1 MIPHFMNQ
9 FLRNAL
15 PERTWQNRLRRD
27 GPLAFMEFGPLDVD
41 RLQRLGIEVDKLG
54 PRLVVCMWD
63 EESPLEIGGYLVVD
77 NLAMGHPSM
86 GGIRMLPGVT
96 PAAIHNLARGMTLKN
111 AAADLPYGGGKSG
124 IVAPKNL
131 DPADREEIIR
141 GWARLIR
148 RYDDIYLPGPDVG
161 TNDRDMKTIAIM
173 NGLEGALSKTADM
186 GGNRIDE
193 LGGAA
198 QGVVVAI
205 RTALEEMERLK
216 VLPQFADL
224 ELPQGRD
231 LTVLIQGFGAVGTHV
246 ARLLTAVDEVQRPS
260 ITGVSDISGY
270 IYDREGLPVPEL
282 LDLQNERGM
291 VARPYFDTMLS
302 RARPGQGSQA
312 SVKYATHSD
321 DLLRESAF
329 CLVPAAPIAN
339 YLGIDAASGC
349 SMTVDRMGDWTL
361 IVEGANTYSPDPARR
376 AARSRMER
384 TVYWQKGVLI
394 ATDFLVNSGGVIL
407 AAQEHLIKAP
417 PHLQIPP
424 EMLGDRAAVDGW
436 LEAHS
441 AEFAALA
448 EERRLAGE
456 QQIREV
462 VRRNMKELIDLLV
475 GDPDMLPS
483 EAAEEIAIGRIASS
497 ESDRTAADIM
507 RPIPTILAATTV
519 REAAQ
524 TLVSDRSDLLAVIS
538 ESGELCGVMTEWD
551 ITRATATGCGDHVP
565 VSQIMS
571 RDVISAAPS
580 DSILDVLRK
589 LEHYEIS
596 AVPVVAHEGNGNGYS
611 GRGVLGVI
619 SSDTLAQGTLYR
631 LLQAQG

>member
-1 MIPHFMNQ
+1 MIPYFMNQ
-9 FLRNAL
+9 FLREAL
-15 PERTWQNRLRRD
+15 PERTWQNRLRRE
-27 GPLAFMEFGPLDVD
+27 GPHAFMEFGPLDVD
-41 RLQRLGIEVDKLG
+41 RLQRLGIEVDSLG
-54 PRLVVCMWD
+54 PRIVVCMWD

-77 NLAMGHPSM
+77 NLAMGRPSM
-86 GGIRMLPGVT
+86 GGIRMLPDVT

-111 AAADLPYGGGKSG
+111 AAANLPYGGGKSG
-124 IVAPKNL
+124 IVAPRKL
-131 DPADREEIIR
+131 DAADRETIIR

-148 RYDDIYLPGPDVG
+148 RYQDIYLPGPDVG
-161 TNDRDMKTIAIM
+161 TNDEDMKTIAIV

-186 GGNRIDE
+186 GGNRIDQ

-205 RTALEEMERLK
+205 RTVLEEIDRMK
-216 VLPQFADL
+216 ALPQFADL
-224 ELPQGRD
+224 ERPSDRD

-246 ARLLTAVDEVQRPS
+246 ARLLSDVQESERPR
-260 ITGVSDISGY
+260 IVGISDISGY
-270 IYDREGLPVPEL
+270 IYDEEGLPVPEL
-282 LDLQNERGM
+282 LRMQAEQGV
-291 VARPYFDTMLS
+291 VALPYFREKFDKS
-302 RARPGQGSQA
+302 GSPG
-312 SVKYATHSD
+312 VKYSTHSD

-339 YLGIDAASGC
+339 YLGVDAASGC

-361 IVEGANTYSPDPARR
+361 IVEGANTYSPDPHRR

-384 TVYWQKGVLI
+384 SVYWQKGVLI

-417 PHLQIPP
+417 AHLQIPQ
-424 EMLGDRAAVDGW
+424 EMLGDREAVDGW
-436 LEAHS
+436 LDAHS
-441 AEFAALA
+441 GEFAALA
-448 EERRLAGE
+448 EKRRLAGE
-456 QQIREV
+456 QQIKEV
-462 VRRNMKELIDLLV
+462 VSRNMQELIDLLV
-475 GDPDMLPS
+475 GDPDMLPC

-507 RPIPTILAATTV
+507 KPIPTILHTHTV

-524 TLVSDRSDLLAVIS
+524 ILVDSSGDLLAVVS
-538 ESGELCGVMTEWD
+538 ERGELCGVMTDWD
-551 ITRATATGCGDHVP
+551 ITRATATGCGDDVP
-565 VSQIMS
+565 VSEIMS
-571 RDVISAAPS
+571 REVISAAPG

-596 AVPVVAHEGNGNGYS
+596 AVPVVNG
-611 GRGVLGVI
+611 GVMGVI
-619 SSDTLAQGTLYR
+619 SSDILAQGTLYR